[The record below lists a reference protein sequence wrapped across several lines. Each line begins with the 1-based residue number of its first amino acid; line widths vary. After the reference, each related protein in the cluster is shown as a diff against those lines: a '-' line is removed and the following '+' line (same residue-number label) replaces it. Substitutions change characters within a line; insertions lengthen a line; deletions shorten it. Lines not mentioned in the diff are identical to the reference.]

1 MNPVISK
8 MPDNSNAKEKLQI
21 TTPPTVLCVWNIN
34 NFSLLIKCEIFQIK
48 VALGFFQ
55 TKYDKIDN
63 ENINI
68 SS

>member
-48 VALGFFQ
+48 VELGFFKQ
-55 TKYDKIDN
+55 NTIKSTTKTLI
-63 ENINI
+63 
-68 SS
+68 

>member
-48 VALGFFQ
+48 VALGFFKQ
-55 TKYDKIDN
+55 NTIKSTTKTLI
-63 ENINI
+63 
-68 SS
+68 